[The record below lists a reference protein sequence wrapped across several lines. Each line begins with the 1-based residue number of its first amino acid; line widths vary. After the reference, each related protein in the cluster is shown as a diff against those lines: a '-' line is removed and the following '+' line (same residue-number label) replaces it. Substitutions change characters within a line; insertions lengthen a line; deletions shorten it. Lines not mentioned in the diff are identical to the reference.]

1 MTQESQDAIAR
12 RLRSA
17 RLAQGLDVAALGR
30 ELKMPQ
36 SVFEAMERGD
46 WTRLG
51 APVYARAL
59 LGRYASR
66 LGVEVDV
73 DTVIQQ
79 VRDPE
84 LRSHVA
90 QSRLGRVADF
100 SARQAAYAGGTLLVL
115 PLLYMLVTQLP
126 DAGRS
131 GQRALDPVAANPSA
145 PEALSVDL
153 EPAGDSS
160 PGAVPAVLGMP
171 STAVAHPA
179 GQPALPSPL
188 VDAPPTPV
196 AAGLAPPLPLPSS
209 ALQLRFSA
217 DSWIEIYGRDGRVIE
232 KLLARSGEIREW
244 PVAEVGRVTIGNVE
258 GTTVAVNGSGV
269 NLDAVR
275 AANVARFAL
284 SSDGVIKTVAR

>member
-73 DTVIQQ
+73 DTVVQQ

-160 PGAVPAVLGMP
+160 PGAVPAVRGMP
-171 STAVAHPA
+171 STTVAHPA

-284 SSDGVIKTVAR
+284 SSDGVVKTVAR